1 MLFQE
6 KDLFEV
12 RDKLIK
18 VHSGIVVYNDDPR
31 RLGRVK
37 VIIPGIY
44 EDEDYDSLPWCRPLL
59 PSTAGGSPDRI
70 EFSVPKIGSDVEV
83 TFRDN
88 YYNPFYQTCRI
99 IEGQSPKVIFG
110 EDYPNTFGKVYPSG
124 QIRRGNS
131 VARWSESFHP
141 SGMFNRVSIRGD
153 YSMHVPGDLII
164 NVDGRL
170 NVNSNYWKNGGGGL
184 GNVLNELAY
193 AHVNGPYLKGVL
205 DLAAILPTSSE
216 EGNDSPILNFYDYVS
231 SMKKLAETLIST
243 LQPDYSNLQQ
253 ILSTVKDKYF
263 ITRSFRALNGTSG
276 IASMVFSF
284 FGLFGVW
291 SAGWLYSSE
300 DIIDGAVLNLN
311 SQTKF
316 REILTSNFHPEEN
329 QDKEEWDIVQ
339 FNLNKMVLGFSALQ
353 NVSKIFVFCD
363 EMRIVVDTV
372 GTGNPNIIFSS
383 LPEPLRSFILEA
395 LNNLVILLFNATS
408 VIGEEYQ
415 VKFLDSFGLFKFFT
429 SNYANVNFIQ
439 TCLEELSSVSGLTG
453 KYLGN
458 YGRVIG
464 FSITQE
470 LEGSSSWY
478 EGLKDTAERFGWSDE
493 VLASLLEN
501 AEESFRIKT
510 EEGVNNEEDKY
521 LLDLSELLNG
531 LKGVFPKS
539 KIMPFVEDLG
549 LDKPITSR
557 TKTSSSSLVEENPSE
572 ESELVYLSPT
582 TVLTFIFRD
591 LVNLQYGTYE
601 EGSLA
606 ADVVAAGEGSMVGKG
621 EGGIE
626 IQISKLFLLGGAIST
641 ICKSVEFQS
650 IVSDTLGEEI
660 AERLSE
666 FRTPEEEEETEEEE
680 EEGGDEEE
688 LDDIFKSVAYLFGVC
703 YRWFENYTTN
713 SGLSDELNERVR
725 YQKLNTFIIGLDPN
739 LLVQSGV
746 PVEEIILLVSRLID
760 NYSITPENIYPYGF
774 GINQI
779 LSSGI
784 DYKLVFEEGEPVDV
798 LMKFIGTNKYG
809 INYEEEV
816 EDPEEEWLDFPNGCM
831 FPQMYFYN
839 LIFGCPTVVNQAD
852 QANMIRKRRELEILS
867 ERMLRLSKQYRA
879 SNLKLID

>member
-6 KDLFEV
+6 DDLFEV
-12 RDKLIK
+12 RDKLKK
-18 VHSGIVVYNDDPR
+18 VHSGIVVDNNDPKK
-31 RLGRVK
+31 LGRVK
-37 VIIPGIY
+37 VIIPCIY
-44 EDEDYDSLPWCRPLL
+44 EDDDYDVLPWCRPLL

-70 EFSVPKIGSDVEV
+70 EFNVPKIGSDVEV
-83 TFRDN
+83 IFRDN

-124 QIRRGNS
+124 QIHRGNS
-131 VARWSESFHP
+131 TSRWSENFHP
-141 SGMFNRVSIRGD
+141 SGMFSRVSMRGD

-184 GNVLNELAY
+184 GNILNELAY

-205 DLAAILPTSSE
+205 DLAAILPVSND
-216 EGNDSPILNFYDYVS
+216 EGSDSPILNFYDYVS
-231 SMKKLAETLIST
+231 SMKKLSETLVAT
-243 LQPDYSNLQQ
+243 LQPDYSNLRQ
-253 ILSTVKDKYF
+253 ILSTVKDKYY

-291 SAGWLYSSE
+291 SSSWLYSSE
-300 DIIDGAVLNLN
+300 DLIDGAVLSLN
-311 SQTKF
+311 SQSKF
-316 REILTSNFHPEEN
+316 REVLTSSSSSEEGEN
-329 QDKEEWDIVQ
+329 NDEWSTVQ
-339 FNLNKMVLGFSALQ
+339 ANLEKMILGFSALQ
-353 NVSKIFVFCD
+353 NVAKIFVFCD
-363 EMRIVVDTV
+363 EMRIVVDSV
-372 GTGNPNIIFSS
+372 GTGDPNVIFAS
-383 LPEPLRSFILEA
+383 LPEPLRSFVLES
-395 LNNLVILLFNATS
+395 LNRLVVLLFEVTS

-429 SNYANVNFIQ
+429 SNYSNVNFIE
-439 TCLEELSSVSGLTG
+439 TCLEEISSVSGLSG

-470 LEGSSSWY
+470 LERSSSWQD
-478 EGLKDTAERFGWSDE
+478 GLRETAEKYGWSDE
-493 VLASLLEN
+493 VLSSLLEN
-501 AEESFRIKT
+501 AEENFRNKV
-510 EEGVNNEEDKY
+510 EEGVNNEEDEFVLGLSP
-521 LLDLSELLNG
+521 LLGELA
-531 LKGVFPKS
+531 GVFPKT
-539 KIMPFVEDLG
+539 KVMPFIEDLG

-557 TKTSSSSLVEENPSE
+557 PKTSSSDLVEENPSE
-572 ESELVYLSPT
+572 ESELVYLSPS
-582 TVLTFIFRD
+582 TVMTFIFRD

-601 EGSLA
+601 DGSLA

-626 IQISKLFLLGGAIST
+626 IDISKLFLLGGAIST
-641 ICKSVEFQS
+641 VCKSVEFQS
-650 IVSDTLGEEI
+650 AVSDLLGEEI
-660 AERLSE
+660 AERLSQ
-666 FRTPEEEEETEEEE
+666 FRTTEEEE
-680 EEGGDEEE
+680 EESEDEDE
-688 LDDIFKSVAYLFGVC
+688 LDDLFKSVAYLFGVC
-703 YRWFENYTTN
+703 YRWFENYTEN

-725 YQKLNTFIIGLDPN
+725 FQKLNTFVIGLDPN
-739 LLVQSGV
+739 LLVQSGI

-760 NYSITPENIYPYGF
+760 NYKITPENIYPYGF

-779 LSSGI
+779 LASGI
-784 DYKLVFEEGEPVDV
+784 DYKLVFNEEEPVDD
-798 LMKFIGTNKYG
+798 LMKFIGTDKYG
-809 INYEEEV
+809 INYEEE
-816 EDPEEEWLDFPNGCM
+816 DTEEEWLDFPNGCM

-852 QANMIRKRRELEILS
+852 QANMVRKRRELEILS
-867 ERMLRLSKQYRA
+867 ERMIRLSKQYRA